1 MDGFGSHESLD
12 VLTFCFENNII
23 ICRQPSHATHKLQ
36 PCDIGVFSPLKTA
49 YRDQVDQLYRNGAD
63 TVNKAH
69 FTLLYSRA
77 REIAMTSRNIRS
89 GWSKAG
95 LYPFNPAR
103 VLDTMQD
110 IPATN
115 HAEIAEPSVP
125 MQPFRS
131 PSSLVTPTNSISF
144 VALQQKLE
152 ERHGAATVTDPY
164 LQKLL
169 NAGKQAIAGKELL
182 QGRCDDLMKQNN
194 EKKTR
199 QHVRAMK
206 IGHAKVM
213 GYGDIVEALQARDRK
228 EAEKGRKRAE
238 REEKKATGKAA
249 NKISKS
255 RVAKSNTKR
264 NGTVASESEAGLRE
278 IEAAGISI
286 SPQPSAIGPVS
297 APRCGQD
304 PAVLTRDARPVE
316 RAGDRTLWQAPVAR
330 MY

>member
-1 MDGFGSHESLD
+1 M
-12 VLTFCFENNII
+12 
-23 ICRQPSHATHKLQ
+23 
-36 PCDIGVFSPLKTA
+36 
-49 YRDQVDQLYRNGAD
+49 DQLYRNGAG

-115 HAEIAEPSVP
+115 HAEIAGPSAP
-125 MQPFRS
+125 MQPFLS
-131 PSSLVTPTNSISF
+131 PPSLVTPTNSISF

-152 ERHGAATVTDPY
+152 ERQGPATVTDPY

-182 QGRCDDLMKQNN
+182 QVRCDDLMKQNN

-199 QHVRAMK
+199 QQVRAMK

-213 GYGDIVEALQARDRK
+213 GYEDIVEALRARDVQ

-238 REEKKATGKAA
+238 REEKKKKKATGKAA
-249 NKISKS
+249 NKISKP
-255 RVAKSNTKR
+255 RAAKSNKKR
-264 NGTVASESEAGLRE
+264 SGRVASESETWLRE
-278 IEAAGISI
+278 IEAAGMSAYC
-286 SPQPSAIGPVS
+286 SNFPKQPEVGPVS
-297 APRCGQD
+297 TPRSGQD
-304 PAVLTRDARPVE
+304 PAVLAHNAWPVE
-316 RAGDRTLWQAPVAR
+316 WARDGTSWQAPVAR